1 MTSNNT
7 DMETGML
14 YAVNKGKYLGDNLVI
29 INRTDDYINFLSLN
43 DMRNRAITK
52 ENVITGI
59 QDNILELLDR
69 LPEDILNTCKQQYEK
84 NTNN

>member
-29 INRTDDYINFLSLN
+29 INRTDDCINFLSLN
-43 DMRNRAITK
+43 DMKNRAISK
-52 ENVITGI
+52 ENVVTGI

>member
-1 MTSNNT
+1 MISNNT

-29 INRTDDYINFLSLN
+29 INRTDDCINFLSLN
-43 DMRNRAITK
+43 DMKNRAISK
-52 ENVITGI
+52 ENVVTGI